1 MRKYLIAFSP
11 FIIFTLFFTAI
22 TYFYYQRIGSFGC
35 FDDCFN
41 YMGGY
46 FLLKG
51 KVIYSEFFYN
61 HQPLM
66 AYFSYFIQKISSPS
80 SIYQLILYHRLFIY
94 LFSFLM
100 GIILI
105 FRFKWNALA
114 FLLVFES
121 TKFYL
126 FGDRFLAEGFII
138 YPFVYLFGITWLK
151 IGKKAIKTYDYILS
165 GIFAWFVIFMRE
177 PFIPVGVLLYLL
189 IIFNK
194 SSTFFPWSIKLTEK
208 NEERHSRNKLRGF
221 KEVLDKNEVKP
232 KVLSFFIFGI
242 LTAGTLFLFPIQDYI
257 LNLFTFNQKGTGS
270 EISSHGGVLA
280 NIITALFYPIY
291 VFITGEKSIFRY
303 VLIVTSIMFLD
314 VLLNLFKRK
323 EFKQILLIIL
333 VLGLSNI
340 RFTAPGTMYF
350 QAFHMLI
357 WYGLFIFAI
366 FLCISEWIR
375 KEKKFWII
383 MLPVFLITIYSL
395 LSKDSFLKKTDKML
409 EFNNSYANEY
419 AYGTGIKLLSKSTDT
434 LFLEGTHDLI
444 YWVADL
450 NTSYKYGWYTSIM
463 PYIDKYSSQR
473 TAMFIKNSPDFYY
486 DACKLLKQNNL
497 KPTVKEI
504 NRQYLRLLINS
515 KPSCLLIKKDKIKTI
530 SDERWNSVKPLGFS
544 LK

>member
-66 AYFSYFIQKISSPS
+66 AYLSYFIQKISSPS

-151 IGKKAIKTYDYILS
+151 IGKKNLKTYDYILS

-194 SSTFFPWSIKLTEK
+194 
-208 NEERHSRNKLRGF
+208 NEI
-221 KEVLDKNEVKP
+221 KP

-280 NIITALFYPIY
+280 NIITAFLYPVY

-323 EFKQILLIIL
+323 EFKQILLIVL

-340 RFTAPGTMYF
+340 RFTTPGTMYF

-375 KEKKFWII
+375 KDKKFWIV
-383 MLPVFLITIYSL
+383 MLPVFLIIIYSL

-463 PYIDKYSSQR
+463 PYIDKYSVER

-486 DACKLLKQNNL
+486 DACKLFKQNNL
-497 KPTVKEI
+497 KPTAKEI

-530 SDERWNSVKPLGFS
+530 SNERWNSVKPLGFS